1 MNPQT
6 EFCPNDQC
14 PDRGKLGQGNIVSH
28 SQKEKRCKCTICGKT
43 FSLTTGTAM
52 YGIKQS
58 PELFALVVSLLSH
71 GCPGPA
77 IVFAF
82 GLDER
87 TVRAWL
93 VKSGVHCQKVH
104 DHFMGQQD
112 LDLGQVQAD
121 EIKVKRQS
129 GVLWMALAIM
139 VSTRLWL
146 GGAISEKRDKHL
158 IRALAGQLVSWA
170 LCRPILLAVDGFSA
184 YPKAF
189 VQAFR
194 SPFKGEK
201 GGRPRLIEWADVN
214 IVQVVK
220 RRTSGAFSVTHYVK
234 QGCPN
239 QIWQLIESSQGDGTI
254 NTAYIERLNAT
265 FRQRLAPLVR
275 RTRNLARLPQTLT
288 CGMYLVGCVY
298 NFCTEHHSL
307 RLPLYMGERDLRW
320 VQRTPALAASLTDHC
335 WAVEELLSFKIA
347 LDPYEPPKKRG
358 RPRKQA
364 ILQAT
369 A

>member
-1 MNPQT
+1 MNPAK
-6 EFCPNDQC
+6 EFCPNTNC
-14 PDRGKLGQGNIVSH
+14 PDRGKIGGGNIGVH
-28 SQKEKRCKCTICGKT
+28 SQKEQRCICRTCDKT
-43 FSLTTGTAM
+43 FSHTHGSAV
-52 YGIKQS
+52 YGIKKAH
-58 PELFALVVSLLSH
+58 ELFWIVVTLLAF
-71 GCPGPA
+71 GCPTQA
-77 IVFAF
+77 IVAAF

-87 TVRAWL
+87 TVRSWMQ
-93 VKSGVHCQKVH
+93 KSGEHCQGVH
-104 DHFMGQQD
+104 EHFMEQTD
-112 LDLGQVQAD
+112 LDLEHVQAD
-121 EIKVKRQS
+121 EIKIKQQ
-129 GVLWMALAIM
+129 GGTLWMALAIM

-146 GGAISEKRDKHL
+146 GGAVSEKRDKSL
-158 IRALAGQLVSWA
+158 IRHLAGQLASWA

-201 GGRPRLIEWADVN
+201 GGRPRLLEWANVN

-220 RRTSGAFSVTHYVK
+220 QRTTGTFSVTRRVK
-234 QGCPN
+234 QGCPQ
-239 QIWQLIESSQGDGTI
+239 QIWELIERSQGDGTI

-275 RTRNLARLPQTLT
+275 RTRNLARLPQTLS

-307 RLPLYMGERDLRW
+307 CLPLYVGEHGLRW
-320 VQRTPALAASLTDHC
+320 VQRTPALAAGLSDHC
-335 WAVEELLSFKIA
+335 WTVEELLSFKIA
-347 LDPYEPPKKRG
+347 PDPYQPPKKRG

-364 ILQAT
+364 ILEAST
-369 A
+369 